1 MQIKEIPLG
10 QVLML
15 GLPIFLMVIGIAAI
29 IFLTGLVTCA
39 IDKLS
44 MMASKVLKWYH
55 NLVK

>member
-29 IFLTGLVTCA
+29 IFLADLVIYATDYSPKFQSG
-39 IDKLS
+39 ITT
-44 MMASKVLKWYH
+44 
-55 NLVK
+55 